1 MKLSSFHSFFERK
14 YVFDKYVRMFDKYF
28 LYETEGLVSLFSYEN
43 EGMWF
48 ADVGQ
53 ARRVFSSRDT
63 RVYDAFLM
71 RNRWFCA
78 SANALY
84 IFISSSN
91 ARPLVSA
98 LALRCRYL
106 SGQGKLDWH
115 VLQDLVCLIGLP
127 AQPSSQ
133 PAQSASGAL

>member
-53 ARRVFSSRDT
+53 ARRVFSSRNT

-71 RNRWFCA
+71 
-78 SANALY
+78 
-84 IFISSSN
+84 
-91 ARPLVSA
+91 
-98 LALRCRYL
+98 
-106 SGQGKLDWH
+106 
-115 VLQDLVCLIGLP
+115 
-127 AQPSSQ
+127 
-133 PAQSASGAL
+133 